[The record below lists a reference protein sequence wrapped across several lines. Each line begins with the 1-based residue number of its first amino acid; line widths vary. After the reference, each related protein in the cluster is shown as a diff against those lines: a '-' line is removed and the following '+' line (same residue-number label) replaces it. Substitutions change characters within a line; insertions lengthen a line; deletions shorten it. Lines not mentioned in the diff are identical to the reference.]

1 MKIPFLSLLRISFCL
16 RLRRLVGLCL
26 LAQVFA
32 GFLIPSMNGGI
43 SITLTPNLALV
54 GPAPAR
60 PSFGIRFWGGL
71 HYDANGNSAQDAVN
85 TYTVGISGY
94 GNITSGYMWD
104 GNYFYNFSDPRG
116 NLGTG
121 IYFYSVGGTYYQA
134 ADYNMG
140 WQEGHWEDE
149 HDNPDDPDEV
159 TGSHWVDGSYDAG
172 FNWTLSSFGD
182 SSLQF
187 NLQAGTAQTITFANP
202 GARNL
207 SDVFTLCATASSG
220 LPVSYSLLAGGG
232 SFNGSAFTATT
243 AGVTTVRASRAAGA
257 NGSTYFLAANAVDQ
271 TFTVVALSQ
280 TLSGFSTIP
289 AHTFL
294 DAPFTVSAT
303 ASSGLP
309 VTFAITSGP
318 ATLSGNT
325 VTMTGAGNV
334 TVTAAQAGNGTYAPV
349 TASQT
354 FTVAKANQTLAFP
367 SLPTRTQGEPAF
379 NPGATASSGLLIIYT
394 VVAGPATVSG
404 NLVTVTAP
412 GTITVQACQ
421 PGNANFNPASGSP
434 TQTFSALSAIAVT
447 QTSSGATPPTFSIAF
462 TPGVSS
468 TGNWLH
474 VVDSTTGV
482 TVGDF
487 WLSSNNTWGS
497 VYAGITCPGSM
508 TATWT
513 DPRGISFNGSHS
525 YKFTINGNFSGY
537 GRTYGPVTTAATI
550 TGGPPG
556 SIVVTPGT
564 GGAANF
570 SIALNNFGYG
580 SGVTSLAV
588 RDRTTGES
596 WGPYSTGTVVNTYST
611 TWTDP
616 RAPTPNGQHVFEFI
630 ASGTVG
636 GVPYSFRTEA
646 AYYESTIYLQ
656 PVSPTS
662 YAASIQ
668 PKFNIAIGP
677 VPQGLSYV
685 KVETAGYTW
694 YITNTSGPSAT
705 PIFNNGAT
713 TLNRQFDDP
722 RGLLPWA
729 SYVYSVTAYW
739 DWAGWVVTSSTWIEG
754 HEDEEH
760 DNPDDPDEVT
770 GSHWVDGYYQDNWE
784 WIELSEVVDQET
796 IGLPDLTAPTV
807 PGPLVASA
815 ITGTSFSL
823 TWGPSTDAA
832 GVTAYEVRHSGVPA
846 ATTATTSA
854 SFSELLSGAT
864 YTAAVRARDAA
875 GNWSAWA
882 TLSVQTV
889 ASSTNVGFSGSAT
902 SAYTAALAW
911 NATADPSLFAGY
923 KVFRKL
929 GAGAVVAVGSTS
941 DLGFSDSG
949 LASGTT
955 YTYSLRRFNHLGDV
969 ESSDLASVIVT
980 TTATIAGHSDAD
992 GIPDTVEQL
1001 LLTPASTTLM
1011 AIREDAAANFLQS
1024 NVHRPN

>member
-1 MKIPFLSLLRISFCL
+1 
-16 RLRRLVGLCL
+16 
-26 LAQVFA
+26 
-32 GFLIPSMNGGI
+32 MNGGI
-43 SITLTPNLALV
+43 SITLNPNLALV
-54 GPAPAR
+54 GPAPGR
-60 PSFGIRFWGGL
+60 PGFGIGFYGDL
-71 HYDANGNSAQDAVN
+71 HYDANGNSAQDAVR
-85 TYTVGISGY
+85 TYTIGISGY

-116 NLGTG
+116 NLGAG
-121 IYFYSVGGTYYQA
+121 LYFYSVGGTYYQA
-134 ADYNMG
+134 ADYNWG
-140 WQEGHWEDE
+140 WREGYWEDE
-149 HDNPDDPDEV
+149 HDNPDDPDHV

-172 FNWTLSSFGD
+172 FNWTLSSFGN

-187 NLQAGTAQTITFANP
+187 NLQAGSAQTIAFANP
-202 GARNL
+202 GVRQVNSVFNL
-207 SDVFTLCATASSG
+207 GATASSG

-232 SFNGSAFTATT
+232 SFNGSLFTATT

-271 TFTVVALSQ
+271 TFTVVGLSQ
-280 TLSGFSTIP
+280 TLSGFSAIP

-334 TVTAAQAGNGTYAPV
+334 TITAAQAGNGTYAPV

-354 FTVAKANQTLAFP
+354 FTIAKANQTIAFP
-367 SLPTRTQGEPAF
+367 PLPTRKQGEPAF
-379 NPGATASSGLLIIYT
+379 NPGAAASSGLPITYT
-394 VVAGPATVSG
+394 VVTGSATVSG

-412 GTITVQACQ
+412 GTITVQASQ
-421 PGNANFNPASGSP
+421 PGNANFNPASVGP

-462 TPGVSS
+462 TPGVTS
-468 TGNWLH
+468 TGTLLR
-474 VVDSTTGV
+474 VTDSTTGV
-482 TVGDF
+482 SIGDF
-487 WLSSNNTWGS
+487 WLSSSATWGS
-497 VYAGITCPGSM
+497 VYTALTCPDSM

-513 DPRGISFNGSHS
+513 DPRGLAFDGAHS
-525 YKFTINGNFSGY
+525 YEFSIIGNFSGY
-537 GRTYGPVTTAATI
+537 SRTYGPITAAAKI
-550 TGGPPG
+550 TGGPTG
-556 SIVVTPGT
+556 TISVVPGT

-580 SGVTSLAV
+580 SGVTRLSV

-630 ASGTVG
+630 ASGTIG

-662 YAASIQ
+662 YAPSIQ
-668 PKFNIAIGP
+668 PKFTVAIGP

-685 KVETAGYTW
+685 KIETAGFTCYL
-694 YITNTSGPSAT
+694 TNNSAPSFT
-705 PIFNNGAT
+705 PISNNGAT
-713 TLNRQFDDP
+713 TLNRRFDDP

-739 DWAGWVVTSSTWIEG
+739 AGWTLTGSTWIEG
-754 HEDEEH
+754 HDEEEH
-760 DNPDDPDEVT
+760 DNPEDPDEVT
-770 GSHWVDGYYQDNWE
+770 GSHWVDGYFQENWE
-784 WIELSEVVDQET
+784 WSQWNELDRET

-815 ITGTSFSL
+815 ITGTSFYL
-823 TWGPSTDAA
+823 MWGPSTDLA
-832 GVTAYEVRHSGVPA
+832 GVTAYEVRGVGAPS
-846 ATTATTSA
+846 TTTTTST
-854 SFSELLSGAT
+854 SFSGLFSGT
-864 YTAAVRARDAA
+864 VYTMSVRARDAA

-882 TLSVQTV
+882 TLDVPTI
-889 ASSTNVGFSGSAT
+889 ASSPVNVAFRASAVGTYSAT
-902 SAYTAALAW
+902 LAW
-911 NATADPSLFAGY
+911 NAIADPSMFAGY
-923 KVFRKL
+923 KIYRKL
-929 GAGAVVAVGSTS
+929 GAGSAEEVGSTR
-941 DLGFSDSG
+941 DLVLTSSG
-949 LASGTT
+949 LSAGTT
-955 YTYSLRRFNHLGDV
+955 YTYSLRRYNHQGVV
-969 ESSDLASVIVT
+969 ESSDFASVLVTT
-980 TTATIAGHSDAD
+980 TTATTGHSDAD
-992 GIPDTVEQL
+992 GIPDNVETALGTNITTMATSEDYGL
-1001 LLTPASTTLM
+1001 LQPT
-1011 AIREDAAANFLQS
+1011 
-1024 NVHRPN
+1024 VHRPN